1 MGKRIVLILE
11 RYLWNF
17 LMAGVV
23 FLPVFIFSAAVEV
36 SVREG
41 KLPFQQSGEDLGGA
55 VALYLIM
62 IVPALIG
69 SFLFTTATFFVP
81 TNWLYTRKRSAA
93 IMLAFVIPGG
103 AFVAQILGGL
113 FYGHLIVSTILAT
126 ILFGWCSRFDR

>member
-1 MGKRIVLILE
+1 
-11 RYLWNF
+11 
-17 LMAGVV
+17 
-23 FLPVFIFSAAVEV
+23 VEV

-69 SFLFTTATFFVP
+69 SILFTTATFFVP